1 MTEQLTPYGE
11 YTLWEIKDD
20 IWTPRVTKKNKLM
33 VSWGYVACRCLGFA
47 DPAFRISKMYVEY
60 ENISSGTIIDV
71 SFTKFDAS
79 LNYYSGLGTNKDY
92 LRLDLDGD
100 PTIEVASG
108 YETYFGG
115 DNGYT
120 EDPYDGNKLH
130 FVARTTGTAGVN
142 GTAFG
147 AASDSRIYGVALVAA
162 TQGSSS
168 SGDILVS
175 RGYIDETDHISVSAG
190 VQVGV
195 TWDITFP
202 PAD

>member
-1 MTEQLTPYGE
+1 MTDQLTPYGE

-60 ENISSGTIIDV
+60 ENTTGTIGDV
-71 SFTKFDAS
+71 SFTKFDANLS
-79 LNYYSGLGTNKDY
+79 YYSGLGTDKDY

-115 DNGYT
+115 DNAYT
-120 EDPYDGNKLH
+120 QDPYDGNKLH
-130 FVARTTGTAGVN
+130 FVARTAGTAGVN
-142 GTAFG
+142 GVSFG
-147 AASDSRIYGVALVAA
+147 NSYNSKIYGVALVAA
-162 TQGSSS
+162 TQGSSN

-175 RGYIDETDHISVSAG
+175 RGYIDTSDHVAVSSG